1 MLKSSATTN
10 LLLSAATSTVIPYG
24 THVNP
29 TNRLSTP
36 DPSNSDQSLGQFIAD
51 LPRYIHQEPVLEDM
65 LQTTAEGL
73 CHVLGC
79 DLVAI
84 SHIYT
89 EGRAQLKAIAYS
101 TRAATA
107 TDHALPSLQ
116 WEDTNRSTD
125 RQAQSFDPLSWANL
139 PADVQQWLQIDQ
151 MHDGI
156 VAPLVCEGQRWGNLM
171 GFRQAHSR
179 PWPANAIDVFE
190 QIAAQVALG
199 VNLFQLKQQLLREQ
213 SQRQQTE
220 QLLAHIRAFD
230 LLTGLPSRQQVLQAL
245 SQAMQVSDL
254 APQSIGV
261 ALLNIDR
268 FQAINNTLG
277 HKAGDQLLMDFGRR
291 LRHELDPSLI
301 VSHWGGDEF
310 AVVLPSMANPDNAM
324 VVATTLQSV
333 IEQPFD
339 SGQAEVFLT
348 ACIGFALNQ
357 PSHHQPEQLIQ
368 DAETALHHAKS
379 QGMAKIFGFHPTM
392 HDQMVVRLQLET
404 ALRKAIDRQEF
415 VLVYQPIVSLAEVNL
430 VGFEA
435 LVRWQHPSLGLL
447 SPADFIP
454 LAEETGL
461 IVALDQWGLQTACKQ
476 MRQWQDRWPS
486 LPPLTLSVNLS
497 SRHFAQPNLAQH
509 VQACLEAAG
518 VTADRLKLE
527 ITESTLIESTTL
539 AKTILAEL
547 QQVGVQISL
556 DDFGTG
562 YSSLNYLHQF
572 ELNTLKIDQSFIAP
586 LEASTKKTAIVQAII
601 TLAYALGMNVIAEG
615 VETLAQQQILTA
627 MQCEYGQGYLFA
639 KPLSAKDATRLI
651 EKQFFAKQ
659 QA

>member
-1 MLKSSATTN
+1 
-10 LLLSAATSTVIPYG
+10 
-24 THVNP
+24 
-29 TNRLSTP
+29 
-36 DPSNSDQSLGQFIAD
+36 
-51 LPRYIHQEPVLEDM
+51 
-65 LQTTAEGL
+65 
-73 CHVLGC
+73 
-79 DLVAI
+79 
-84 SHIYT
+84 
-89 EGRAQLKAIAYS
+89 
-101 TRAATA
+101 
-107 TDHALPSLQ
+107 
-116 WEDTNRSTD
+116 
-125 RQAQSFDPLSWANL
+125 
-139 PADVQQWLQIDQ
+139 
-151 MHDGI
+151 
-156 VAPLVCEGQRWGNLM
+156 
-171 GFRQAHSR
+171 
-179 PWPANAIDVFE
+179 
-190 QIAAQVALG
+190 
-199 VNLFQLKQQLLREQ
+199 
-213 SQRQQTE
+213 
-220 QLLAHIRAFD
+220 
-230 LLTGLPSRQQVLQAL
+230 
-245 SQAMQVSDL
+245 
-254 APQSIGV
+254 
-261 ALLNIDR
+261 
-268 FQAINNTLG
+268 
-277 HKAGDQLLMDFGRR
+277 
-291 LRHELDPSLI
+291 
-301 VSHWGGDEF
+301 
-310 AVVLPSMANPDNAM
+310 
-324 VVATTLQSV
+324 
-333 IEQPFD
+333 
-339 SGQAEVFLT
+339 
-348 ACIGFALNQ
+348 
-357 PSHHQPEQLIQ
+357 
-368 DAETALHHAKS
+368 
-379 QGMAKIFGFHPTM
+379 MAKIFGFHPTM

-497 SRHFAQPNLAQH
+497 SRHFAQPNLAQQ

-639 KPLSAKDATRLI
+639 KPLSVNDATRLI
-651 EKQFFAKQ
+651 EQQFFAEQ

>member
-1 MLKSSATTN
+1 MLETGTTTDLLFSAV
-10 LLLSAATSTVIPYG
+10 TSTGISHV

-29 TNRLSTP
+29 TDQLSTP
-36 DPSNSDQSLGQFIAD
+36 DPNSQSLGQFIAD
-51 LPRYIHQEPVLEDM
+51 LPRYIHQEPLLDNM

-89 EGRAQLKAIAYS
+89 EGRAQLKAIAFS
-101 TRAATA
+101 TRATA
-107 TDHALPSLQ
+107 ALDRVLPSLQ
-116 WEDTNRSTD
+116 WEDTSRSTD

-139 PADVQQWLQIDQ
+139 PADVQQWLQIDK

-171 GFRQAHSR
+171 GFRQAQSR
-179 PWPANAIDVFE
+179 PWPSHAIALFE

-199 VNLFQLKQQLLREQ
+199 VNLYQLKQQLHREQ
-213 SQRQQTE
+213 SQRQQTD

-230 LLTGLPSRQQVLQAL
+230 LLTGLPSRQQFLQAL

-268 FQAINNTLG
+268 FQSVNNTLG

-291 LRHELDPSLI
+291 LRYQLDPTLI

-310 AVVLPSMANPDNAM
+310 AVLLPSMANPETAM
-324 VVATTLQSV
+324 VIATRLQS
-333 IEQPFD
+333 ILETPFD
-339 SGQAEVFLT
+339 SGQTEVFLT

-357 PSHHQPEQLIQ
+357 ASHNTPEQLIQ

-379 QGMAKIFGFHPTM
+379 QGIAKTFGFHATM

-404 ALRKAIDRQEF
+404 ALRKALDRQEF
-415 VLVYQPIVSLAEVNL
+415 MLVYQPIVSLRQGNL

-435 LVRWQHPSLGLL
+435 LVRWQHPSLGLI

-461 IVALDQWGLQTACKQ
+461 IVALDQWGLQTTCQ
-476 MRQWQDRWPS
+476 QIRQWQDRWPS
-486 LPPLTLSVNLS
+486 LPALTLSVNLS
-497 SRHFAQPNLAQH
+497 SRHFSQPNLAQH
-509 VQACLEAAG
+509 VQARLEAAG

-527 ITESTLIESTTL
+527 ITESTLIENTVL
-539 AKTILAEL
+539 ANTILAEL
-547 QQVGVQISL
+547 QQIGVKISL

-572 ELNTLKIDQSFIAP
+572 KLNTLKVDQSFIAP
-586 LEASTKKTAIVQAII
+586 LEASPEKNAIVQAII
-601 TLAYALGMNVIAEG
+601 TLAHALGMEVVAEG
-615 VETLAQQQILTA
+615 VETLAQQQILIA

-639 KPLSAKDATRLI
+639 KPLTAKDATRLI
-651 EKQFFAKQ
+651 EEQFFAE
-659 QA
+659 

>member
-1 MLKSSATTN
+1 MLESGTTTH
-10 LLLSAATSTVIPYG
+10 LLSTVASPVIPHV

-29 TNRLSTP
+29 TDRFSASDSNILSV
-36 DPSNSDQSLGQFIAD
+36 GQFIAD
-51 LPRYIHQEPVLEDM
+51 LPRYIHQEPDLDAM
-65 LQTTAEGL
+65 LQNTAEGL

-107 TDHALPSLQ
+107 IDHALPSLQ
-116 WEDTNRSTD
+116 WEDTSRSPD
-125 RQAQSFDPLSWANL
+125 RQAQAFDPLSWANL

-156 VAPLVCEGQRWGNLM
+156 VAPLVCEGHRWGNLI

-179 PWPANAIDVFE
+179 PWPSNAIDVFE

-199 VNLFQLKQQLLREQ
+199 VNLFQLKQQLQQEQ
-213 SQRQQTE
+213 NQRQQTD
-220 QLLAHIRAFD
+220 QLLSHIRAFD
-230 LLTGLPSRQQVLQAL
+230 LLTGLPSRQQVLQVL

-277 HKAGDQLLMDFGRR
+277 HKVGDQLLMDFGRR
-291 LRHELDPSLI
+291 LRQQLDPELL

-310 AVVLPSMANPDNAM
+310 AVLLPSMANPETAM
-324 VVATTLQSV
+324 VVANRLQS
-333 IEQPFD
+333 ILEHPFEAD
-339 SGQAEVFLT
+339 QTEVFLT

-357 PSHHQPEQLIQ
+357 PSHNTPEQIIQ

-379 QGMAKIFGFHPTM
+379 HGIAKIFGFHATM
-392 HDQMVVRLQLET
+392 HDQMVARLQLEI
-404 ALRKAIDRQEF
+404 ALRKALERQEF
-415 VLVYQPIVSLAEVNL
+415 LLVYQPIFSLSQGHL

-435 LVRWQHPSLGLL
+435 LVRWQHPSLGLV

-461 IVALDQWGLQTACKQ
+461 VVALDKWGLQTACKQ

-486 LPPLTLSVNLS
+486 LPALTMSVNLS
-497 SRHFAQPNLAQH
+497 SRHFSQPNLAQH
-509 VQACLEAAG
+509 VQAHLDAAG

-527 ITESTLIESTTL
+527 ITESTLIENMAL
-539 AKTILAEL
+539 ANSVLAEL
-547 QQVGVQISL
+547 QQFGVQVSL

-572 ELNTLKIDQSFIAP
+572 QLNTLKVDQSFIAA
-586 LEASTKKTAIVQAII
+586 LEASSEKTAIVQAII
-601 TLAYALGMNVIAEG
+601 TLAHALGMNVVAEG

-639 KPLSAKDATRLI
+639 KPLTVKDATHLI
-651 EKQFFAKQ
+651 EQKFFAK
-659 QA
+659 